1 MNSVFPVRSHF
12 SAPGNG
18 SVVCS
23 GSVVIFR
30 AVSFIPFFSFGEK
43 GVFRRRKSLRSGQN
57 RCDPI

>member
-30 AVSFIPFFSFGEK
+30 AEFSIPSFPFGEK
-43 GVFRRRKSLRSGQN
+43 GVLRRKKSLRSGQN

>member
-12 SAPGNG
+12 SVPGNG

-23 GSVVIFR
+23 GNVVIFR
-30 AVSFIPFFSFGEK
+30 AVSFIPSFSFGEN
-43 GVFRRRKSLRSGQN
+43 GLFRRRKSLRSGQN